1 MTIENSKLAPKVEK
15 AHEQGARFFDKLRSF
30 MPIKALML
38 ITALGIGVITA
49 DGAEAK
55 SRKKTVSY
63 SSVKKHEP
71 RHKTV
76 KSTPRQKAVAKAPQ
90 IKHSSAH
97 KLPPVLKGKPVTKS
111 EIIVAKFHPDKIAS
125 KFYTSEQGKAKGT
138 PLVVAYEYTKTGET
152 FRPFKTREDI
162 EIALKKGEL
171 VRVVDTK
178 YYYVDPNMGIEADPE
193 YANSYKVLRPYAK
206 DFLDTKVAILFYQKW
221 GKRLKL
227 TGLTRSEE
235 YVEDLRKV
243 EPNSIRL
250 TSHDF
255 GTTIDISYKD
265 HSPQEIAWL
274 KKLLL
279 GFERDG
285 KIQYTKE
292 KRSCHHFAVLP
303 PNAVPTQLAQ
313 NSSSCT
319 KNC

>member
-30 MPIKALML
+30 MPIKALAL
-38 ITALGIGVITA
+38 VTALGIGTLITN
-49 DGAEAK
+49 DVEAK
-55 SRKKTVSY
+55 IKERPQ
-63 SSVKKHEP
+63 SVKKHDKP
-71 RHKTV
+71 RHKIA
-76 KSTPRQKAVAKAPQ
+76 KPAPRQKVVVKAPQ
-90 IKHSSAH
+90 VKQNPTHP
-97 KLPPVLKGKPVTKS
+97 LPPVLKGKPVTKS

-178 YYYVDPNMGIEADPE
+178 YYYVDPNMGMQVDPKHAD
-193 YANSYKVLRPYAK
+193 SYKVLRPYAK
-206 DFLDTKVAILFYQKW
+206 DFLDKQVAIPFYNKW
-221 GKRLKL
+221 GRRLKL
-227 TGLTRSEE
+227 AGLTRSEE
-235 YVEDLRKV
+235 YVEDLREV
-243 EPNSIRL
+243 EPNAIRL
-250 TSHDF
+250 TSHPF